1 MRPVMMKRPERKE
14 IESMK
19 RLMYGISAI
28 ALALVAISTAQA
40 QELSKADRDRALQY
54 LESTRKNIEDATR
67 GLTDAQWNF
76 KPSPFKWSVAQV
88 MEHIAASEDLL
99 RGLAQQVMKGPAPD
113 QDLKANDARVLTLVP
128 DRANKVEAP
137 KPLRPT
143 NRFDSPAASLSHFLE
158 SRAKTIEFLKNTPD
172 LRAHAIDSPIFGKLD
187 AYQYILVIAAHSERH
202 TKQLNEVKAD
212 PKFPK

>member
-1 MRPVMMKRPERKE
+1 MKRF
-14 IESMK
+14 I
-19 RLMYGISAI
+19 YGISVI
-28 ALALVAISTAQA
+28 ALALVAISTTQA

-99 RGLAQQVMKGPAPD
+99 RGLAEQTMKGPAPGR
-113 QDLKANDARVLTLVP
+113 DLTATDNRVLSMVP
-128 DRANKVEAP
+128 DRSSKVEAP

-143 NRFDSPAASLSHFLE
+143 NRFDTPAAAVSHFLE

-172 LRAHAIDSPIFGKLD
+172 LRAHAVDSPFFGKLD
-187 AYQYILVIAAHSERH
+187 AYQYILVVAAHSERH

-212 PKFPK
+212 SKFPK